1 MQRLEKLINYKFK
14 NKKLLEQS
22 LTHPSYSKGNSFER
36 LEFLGDLILDAI
48 VGIYLYKKYSNET
61 ESFLTDLKAAYVNK
75 RYLTEVAKKLNIK
88 SFIRYRGCEIRR
100 VDRFVE
106 ALIGAMYLDGGWRN
120 AEKFVKKFILDKE
133 IEPLKDYKNILQ
145 KISQR
150 LKGTDPVYTLVKETG
165 PPHDKEYEVKVKI
178 PGIRKIGKG
187 KGKTKKEAQLLA
199 AKNILTRLNLHI

>member
-1 MQRLEKLINYKFK
+1 
-14 NKKLLEQS
+14 
-22 LTHPSYSKGNSFER
+22 
-36 LEFLGDLILDAI
+36 
-48 VGIYLYKKYSNET
+48 
-61 ESFLTDLKAAYVNK
+61 
-75 RYLTEVAKKLNIK
+75 
-88 SFIRYRGCEIRR
+88 
-100 VDRFVE
+100 
-106 ALIGAMYLDGGWRN
+106 MYLDGGWRN

-199 AKNILTRLNLHI
+199 AKDILTRLNLHI